1 MTKADLVQKIADD
14 ADISKIAAN
23 SALTSFLD
31 NVTKELKKKEGKVT
45 LVGFGTFTKVKRKAR
60 QGRNPQTGAP
70 IKIKACN
77 VIKFRPGK
85 NLRET
90 IAKSK

>member
-14 ADISKIAAN
+14 ADIPKTAAN
-23 SALTSFLD
+23 QALNSFLD
-31 NVTKELKKKEGKVT
+31 NITNELKKKEGKVT

-60 QGRNPQTGAP
+60 QGRNPQTGDP

-85 NLRET
+85 NLKET

>member
-14 ADISKIAAN
+14 ADISKMAAN
-23 SALTSFLD
+23 LALNSFLD
-31 NVTKELKKKEGKVT
+31 NVTQELKKKAGKVT
-45 LVGFGTFTKVKRKAR
+45 LVGFGTFTKVRRKAR
-60 QGRNPQTGAP
+60 QGRNPQTGDP

>member
-1 MTKADLVQKIADD
+1 MTKTDLVQKIAED

-23 SALTSFLD
+23 RALNSFMD

-60 QGRNPQTGAP
+60 QGRNPQTGDP

-90 IAKSK
+90 IAKSR

>member
-1 MTKADLVQKIADD
+1 MTKADLVQKIAED

-23 SALTSFLD
+23 LALNSFLD
-31 NVTKELKKKEGKVT
+31 NVTKELKKKASKVT

-60 QGRNPQTGAP
+60 QGRNPQTGDP

-77 VIKFRPGK
+77 VVKFRPGK